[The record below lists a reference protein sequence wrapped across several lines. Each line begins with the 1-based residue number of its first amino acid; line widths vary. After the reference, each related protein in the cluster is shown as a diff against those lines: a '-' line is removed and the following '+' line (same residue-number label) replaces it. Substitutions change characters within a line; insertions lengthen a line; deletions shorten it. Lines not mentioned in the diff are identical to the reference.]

1 MSSKTQTFVSEQEY
15 EQVSKISKFQIWH
28 QFLAL
33 KIRLLYVYAMLIV
46 HEYEQNV
53 SMSEHQ
59 TTMSMSEYEF

>member
-1 MSSKTQTFVSEQEY
+1 MSKY
-15 EQVSKISKFQIWH
+15 RKFQIWH

-33 KIRLLYVYAMLIV
+33 KIRFLYVYEMLIV